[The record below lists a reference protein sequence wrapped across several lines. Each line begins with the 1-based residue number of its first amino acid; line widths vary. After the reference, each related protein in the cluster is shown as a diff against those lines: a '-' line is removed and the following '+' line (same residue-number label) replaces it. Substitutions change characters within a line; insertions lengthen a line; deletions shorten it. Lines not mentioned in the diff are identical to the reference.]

1 MTPIHAP
8 KPGKKNFTP
17 APEGL
22 WRAVCCDVVLKP
34 EQETPWG
41 LKDKLVVRFELD
53 DLAGHVTWTDSDGEE
68 HTTRYTA
75 QFQETLSVHKKG
87 NLRRRIE
94 TWKGKFATDD
104 DAANFDFEGLVGQN
118 AQIQV
123 QHSAPTDDGTVYA
136 NIVAIVP
143 APAGVPALTVSKT
156 YIPMLKREAKKGS
169 GGGDS
174 LPF

>member
-8 KPGKKNFTP
+8 KPGKKNFKP

-22 WRAVCCDVVLKP
+22 WRAVCCDVILKP
-34 EQETPWG
+34 DQETPWG

-53 DLAGHVTWTDSDGEE
+53 DTAGSVTWIDSDGEE

-87 NLRRRIE
+87 NLRRKIE
-94 TWKGKFATDD
+94 TWLGKKFATDD
-104 DAANFDFEGLVGQN
+104 EAAGFDFEGLVGKN
-118 AQIQV
+118 AQVQI
-123 QHSAPTDDGTVYA
+123 QHSNPTDDGTVYA

-143 APAGVPALTVSKT
+143 APVGVPALTVSPT
-156 YIPMLKREAKKGS
+156 YIPMLKREPRESKENV
-169 GGGDS
+169 
-174 LPF
+174 PF